1 MLQSIRESLLPIE
14 RPTTT
19 AEKIG
24 SWFGLVGL
32 YLFSF
37 FSLLSIAGA
46 NIGLGLMIIGLVL
59 SKQAWRELLRQ
70 WITWICLLMIAYV
83 ILRAYW
89 SLGEIAA
96 DQETQINQ
104 ARDWIQLFL
113 FFIPAWWLSR
123 AKQRIPISITLM
135 FSGFAIGMISAL
147 DGETLSQT
155 LHGARSGLHFGKP
168 VIMGFDCAAAILG
181 LTALALHWLDTWQEK
196 AKLTIAVR
204 LSLALLAILFFTQ
217 GLIISQSRGVWLA
230 ILFALPSLFLTMR
243 YATPRRRQSRRVRL
257 RYPVIGL
264 SAIAALI
271 LALNW
276 NTISQ
281 RIASE
286 REGWN
291 TIVSQGLD
299 EAPLDASS
307 YRLHLWQFGLR
318 KWLERPFFGWGPG
331 TTHALVEA
339 ENSIKLQDPPGSS
352 LDHLHNAYLEV
363 VCQL

>member
-113 FFIPAWWLSR
+113 FFIPAWWLSQ

-243 YATPRRRQSRRVRL
+243 YA
-257 RYPVIGL
+257 
-264 SAIAALI
+264 
-271 LALNW
+271 
-276 NTISQ
+276 
-281 RIASE
+281 
-286 REGWN
+286 
-291 TIVSQGLD
+291 
-299 EAPLDASS
+299 
-307 YRLHLWQFGLR
+307 
-318 KWLERPFFGWGPG
+318 
-331 TTHALVEA
+331 
-339 ENSIKLQDPPGSS
+339 
-352 LDHLHNAYLEV
+352 
-363 VCQL
+363 